1 MRAPQRS
8 LHGRHNEGGAALIVA
23 LLLLLVMTILGVTA
37 LNSST
42 LQGLMSS
49 AYRQQTSVLA
59 GAENI
64 LLAAERRIDDIVT
77 DGLPVDTD
85 WAYFIDLSMDPPPAE
100 FPAGSSAEDWSE
112 ALEVAAQDI
121 GAFEIPGRYMLEYI
135 GEFEVPG
142 ESIAE
147 GGGLEDSRI
156 HIFRVSSQAEE
167 QKGSAARIVQ
177 SYYVTLRSPNE

>member
-1 MRAPQRS
+1 MQSKAYYRI
-8 LHGRHNEGGAALIVA
+8 GNERGAALIVA

-64 LLAAERRIDDIVT
+64 LLAAERRVDEIVT
-77 DGLPVDTD
+77 DGAPVDTG
-85 WAYFIDLSMDPPPAE
+85 WTYFIDLTLDTSPEE
-100 FPAGSSAEDWSE
+100 FPAGSSAEDWSD
-112 ALEVAAQDI
+112 AVAVAAQGI
-121 GAFEIPGRYMLEYI
+121 GSFEIPGRYMLEYM

-156 HIFRVSSQAEE
+156 HVFRVSAQAEE
-167 QKGSAARIVQ
+167 QQGAAARIVQ
-177 SYYVTLRSPNE
+177 SYYVALRSPNE